1 MIIKSRVTGKHVL
14 SIFENFTVDRTL
26 PKNKKEQTE
35 SNYNNMNIGFSSSD
49 DVEMSQW
56 SSPAF
61 FDNVGVKNSSGGV
74 SFWNRGW
81 RASILSSVEKI
92 LGMRKKPE
100 PTSGNHDP
108 MKILLSVR
116 GSLKEAKDYTGRLT
130 HYDDAI
136 KQAVKA
142 GQKARMEK
150 LVSARDIV
158 KHESLLLATGF
169 KQYMS
174 EDTAIDF
181 ALKCQKGLR
190 LDWITNFARPIPAE
204 VIERKVEADGLKIF
218 DNYVVLHY
226 DPREQAFALTKA
238 QEEAKKDPILFGVV
252 KDVRKLYFIGDWM
265 DDECSLTMAE
275 VATVL
280 GRETEQINEDP
291 SVEA

>member
-14 SIFENFTVDRTL
+14 SIFENFTIDRTL
-26 PKNKKEQTE
+26 PKHKKEQKE
-35 SNYNNMNIGFSSSD
+35 SNYKNGISFQSSD

-61 FDNVGVKNSSGGV
+61 SDNVGIKNSSSGV

-92 LGMRKKPE
+92 LGLQKKPE
-100 PTSGNHDP
+100 PTIGNHDP

-116 GSLKEAKDYTGRLT
+116 GSLKEAKDYTDRLS

-136 KQAVKA
+136 KQAMKA
-142 GQKARMEK
+142 GQKARAEK

-158 KHESLLLATGF
+158 KHESLLLSTGF
-169 KQYMS
+169 KQFMS

-190 LDWITNFARPIPAE
+190 MDWIANFARPIPVD
-204 VIERKVEADGLKIF
+204 VIERKVEADELKIF

-238 QEEAKKDPILFGVV
+238 QEEAKKDPILFGVI

-265 DDECSLTMAE
+265 DYECSLTMAE

-280 GRETEQINEDP
+280 GRETDQINEDP
-291 SVEA
+291 SAEA

>member
-1 MIIKSRVTGKHVL
+1 MIIKSRVTGKNVL
-14 SIFENFTVDRTL
+14 SIFENFTIDRTL
-26 PKNKKEQTE
+26 PKHKKEQTE
-35 SNYNNMNIGFSSSD
+35 SNYSNIKFQSVDG
-49 DVEMSQW
+49 EMSEW
-56 SSPAF
+56 SNSVS
-61 FDNVGVKNSSGGV
+61 FDNVGIKNSSGGA

-92 LGMRKKPE
+92 LGMKKKPE

-116 GSLKEAKDYTGRLT
+116 GSLKEAKDYTDRLN

-136 KQAVKA
+136 KQAIKA

-190 LDWITNFARPIPAE
+190 LDWITNFARPIPAD

-226 DPREQAFALTKA
+226 DPREQSFALTKA

-291 SVEA
+291 SAEA